1 MQTVRKYY
9 HRWFNLLAPLEIPFT
24 LQDAIMDAIEGN
36 TGIRCTL
43 AALDGKR
50 GITTIEFSTK
60 VPKTDVFVPEDL
72 CSCAFGKNHRTEE
85 PNLN

>member
-1 MQTVRKYY
+1 MQNIEQSQQDWVD
-9 HRWFNLLAPLEIPFT
+9 I
-24 LQDAIMDAIEGN
+24 LQPTKVPCIYQNEFMDAIEGN